1 MLGGFRT
8 LVCAAIVVWQAA
20 VPQPTIQERIERVR
34 ADLYS
39 RTDRLDENVRE
50 LKQILA
56 IDPRSAD
63 AHMLLGIAY
72 STWGSKELMGEAIG
86 EFRQALDLN
95 PRLVQVRFFLAHL
108 YLGLGRAVRAREELE
123 AGLAQ
128 TPGNPE
134 FLALLG
140 EAERQSKNPRRAVE
154 LTRQALQADPSFGPA
169 RYYLG
174 LALLDAGERD
184 GAIKELEHVVRA
196 RAAGADAYLALGS
209 AYVDAG
215 RAAKAIETL
224 TQGLRI
230 DSARSELHIAL
241 ARAYR
246 SQGLLDKADAQLL
259 LGRPKR
265 ASLSD
270 SSDYP
275 YQQVELDFHLER
287 GMVKAQRGQLSA
299 AAEAFRKV
307 LELEP
312 NHEAATRELADVNRR
327 LRAKKPGG
335 GR

>member
-1 MLGGFRT
+1 MPGGFQAV
-8 LVCAAIVVWQAA
+8 VCAALVAWQVATPPA
-20 VPQPTIQERIERVR
+20 PIQERLERVR

-39 RTDRLDENVRE
+39 RTDRLDENVTE

-56 IDPRSAD
+56 LDPRSAD

-72 STWGSKELMGEAIG
+72 SSAGSKDLKGEAIG

-95 PRLVQVRFFLAHL
+95 PRLVQIRFFLGHL
-108 YLGLGRAVRAREELE
+108 YLDLGRADRAREELE

-128 TPGNPE
+128 TPGHPE

-140 EAERQSKNPRRAVE
+140 ETERRMKNPGRAVE
-154 LTRQALQADPSFGPA
+154 LTRRAMQADSSFAPA

-174 LALLDAGERD
+174 LALLDAGQRD
-184 GAIKELEHVVRA
+184 EGIKELEEAA
-196 RAAGADAYLALGS
+196 RGGAVTADICLALGS
-209 AYVDAG
+209 GYLDAG
-215 RAAKAIETL
+215 RSTDAIEAL
-224 TQGLRI
+224 QQGLRI
-230 DSARSELHIAL
+230 DPARSELHITL

-246 SQGLLDKADAQLL
+246 SKGLLGKAETQLT

-265 ASLSD
+265 SARAD

-275 YQQVELDFHLER
+275 YQPVDLEYHLER
-287 GMVKAQRGQLSA
+287 GLIKLQRGQLAA
-299 AAEAFRKV
+299 AAESFKQV
-307 LELEP
+307 LEFEP
-312 NHEAATRELADVNRR
+312 AHEAATRGLADVNRR

>member
-1 MLGGFRT
+1 MLAGLRT
-8 LVCAAIVVWQAA
+8 WVCAALVAWQAA
-20 VPQPTIQERIERVR
+20 APPPMQERLDRVR

-39 RTDRLDENVRE
+39 RTDRLEENVKE

-56 IDPRSAD
+56 LDPRSAD

-72 STWGSKELMGEAIG
+72 STWGSKELKGEAIG

-108 YLGLGRAVRAREELE
+108 YLDLGRADRAREELE
-123 AGLAQ
+123 AALVQ

-154 LTRQALQADPSFGPA
+154 VTRQALQADPSFAPA

-174 LALLDAGERD
+174 LALLDAGQRD
-184 GAIKELEHVVRA
+184 DAIKELEQVVRA
-196 RAAGADAYLALGS
+196 GAPVADAYLSLGS
-209 AYVDAG
+209 AYNEAG
-215 RAAKAIETL
+215 RTTEAIETL
-224 TQGLRI
+224 SQGVRV
-230 DSARSELHIAL
+230 DPAKSELHIAL

-246 SQGLLDKADAQLL
+246 AKGLLEKADAQLT

-265 ASLSD
+265 AALSD

-275 YQQVELDFHLER
+275 YQQVELDWELER
-287 GMVKAQRGQLSA
+287 GMVKLQRGQLTA
-299 AAEAFRKV
+299 AALAFKKV
-307 LELEP
+307 LDMEP
-312 NHEAATRELADVNRR
+312 NHEAATRGLAEVNRR
-327 LRAKKPGG
+327 LRTKKQGG
-335 GR
+335 GL

>member
-1 MLGGFRT
+1 MFGGFPVLLFAA
-8 LVCAAIVVWQAA
+8 LVAWQAA
-20 VPQPTIQERIERVR
+20 APPPLQERLARVK

-39 RTDRLDENVRE
+39 RTDRLDENVKE

-56 IDPRSAD
+56 LDPRSAD

-72 STWGSKELMGEAIG
+72 STWGSKELKGEAIG

-95 PRLVQVRFFLAHL
+95 PRLVEVRFFLAHL
-108 YLGLGRAVRAREELE
+108 YLDLGRAVRAREELE
-123 AGLAQ
+123 AALVQ
-128 TPGNPE
+128 TPGHPE

-140 EAERQSKNPRRAVE
+140 EAERQLKNPRRAVE
-154 LTRQALQADPSFGPA
+154 VTRQALQADPTFAPA

-174 LALLDAGERD
+174 LALLDAGQRD
-184 GAIKELEHVVRA
+184 EGVKELEQVMK
-196 RAAGADAYLALGS
+196 AGASVPDAYLSLGS
-209 AYVDAG
+209 AYIEA
-215 RAAKAIETL
+215 RRTAEAIDTL
-224 TQGLRI
+224 TQGLRLHP
-230 DSARSELHIAL
+230 AKSELHIAL

-246 SQGLLDKADAQLL
+246 AKGLLEKADAQLT

-265 ASLSD
+265 AALSD

-287 GMVKAQRGQLSA
+287 GMVKLQRGQLAA
-299 AAEAFRKV
+299 AAEAFKKV
-307 LELEP
+307 LDMEP
-312 NHEAATRELADVNRR
+312 NHEAATRELAEVNRR

>member
-1 MLGGFRT
+1 MVVGAL
-8 LVCAAIVVWQAA
+8 VVWQAA
-20 VPQPTIQERIERVR
+20 APPSMQGRLDRVK

-39 RTDRLDENVRE
+39 RTDRLDENVKE

-56 IDPRSAD
+56 VDPRSAE

-72 STWGSKELMGEAIG
+72 STQGSKELKGEAIG

-108 YLGLGRAVRAREELE
+108 YLDLGRAARAREELE

-140 EAERQSKNPRRAVE
+140 EAERRAKNPRRAVDM
-154 LTRQALQADPSFGPA
+154 TRQALQADPSFAPA

-174 LALLDAGERD
+174 LALLDAGQRD
-184 GAIKELEHVVRA
+184 EGIQELEQVVRA
-196 RAAGADAYLALGS
+196 GAPVADAYLSLGS
-209 AYVDAG
+209 AYNEAG
-215 RAAKAIETL
+215 RTSEAIETL
-224 TQGLRI
+224 TQGLRVNPA
-230 DSARSELHIAL
+230 SSPLHIAL

-246 SQGLLDKADAQLL
+246 AKGMLEKADAQLT
-259 LGRPKR
+259 LGKPKR
-265 ASLSD
+265 TALSD

-275 YQQVELDFHLER
+275 YQQVDVDFHLEQ
-287 GMVKAQRGQLSA
+287 GMVKLQRGQLA
-299 AAEAFRKV
+299 AAADAFTKV
-307 LELEP
+307 LALEP
-312 NHEAATRELADVNRR
+312 AHEAATRELAEVNRR

>member
-1 MLGGFRT
+1 MTAGIRVLA
-8 LVCAAIVVWQAA
+8 CAALVAWQAA
-20 VPQPTIQERIERVR
+20 TPPATVHERIERVR
-34 ADLYS
+34 AELYS
-39 RTDRLDENVRE
+39 RTDRLAENVTE

-56 IDPRSAD
+56 LDPRSAD

-72 STWGSKELMGEAIG
+72 STWGSKELKGEAIA

-108 YLGLGRAVRAREELE
+108 YLGLGRADRAREELE

-140 EAERQSKNPRRAVE
+140 EAHRQLKNPQRAVE
-154 LTRQALQADPSFGPA
+154 IARQALQADPSFAPA

-174 LALLDAGERD
+174 LALLDAGQRAE
-184 GAIKELEHVVRA
+184 AIKELEQVVKA
-196 RAAGADAYLALGS
+196 RAAGPDAYLALGS
-209 AYVDAG
+209 AYVEAG
-215 RAAKAIETL
+215 RGAEAIETL

-230 DSARSELHIAL
+230 DASRPELHIAL

-246 SQGLLDKADAQLL
+246 VSGRLDKADAQLL
-259 LGRPKR
+259 LGKPNR

-287 GMVKAQRGQLSA
+287 GMVKAQRGQLAA
-299 AAEAFRKV
+299 AAEAFKKV

-312 NHEAATRELADVNRR
+312 KHEAATRELAEVNRR